1 MIFLKKCMEIWYFLQ
16 MPQKHGLSKKTSRW
30 NVTFLYIWKDC
41 IFFLGKHDFFFDG
54 KWKMIFLK
62 KYMEIWYF
70 LYICIN
76 VTNMILPFFK
86 KSKRWS
92 SPEKNT
98 LEADWHSRSHSRK
111 SSISSLYFYEDLHR
125 HFHILLSS
133 ETKSGNLI
141 YWTEFNFFFNLFG
154 WRYSTM
160 KNLQFSAPVSLQEW
174 YYLEVCLRTS

>member
-86 KSKRWS
+86 KNHRWPSPKRTHL
-92 SPEKNT
+92 NVMDV
-98 LEADWHSRSHSRK
+98 LD
-111 SSISSLYFYEDLHR
+111 
-125 HFHILLSS
+125 HILERVPKILCTFI
-133 ETKSGNLI
+133 ETFVGVLI
-141 YWTEFNFFFNLFG
+141 YYF
-154 WRYSTM
+154 
-160 KNLQFSAPVSLQEW
+160 PVKTPQE
-174 YYLEVCLRTS
+174 T